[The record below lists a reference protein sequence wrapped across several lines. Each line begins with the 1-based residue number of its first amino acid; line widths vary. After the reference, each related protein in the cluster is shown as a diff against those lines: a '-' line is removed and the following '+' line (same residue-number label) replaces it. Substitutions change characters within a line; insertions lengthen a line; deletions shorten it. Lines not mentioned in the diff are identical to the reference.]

1 MLDPKKVRVRY
12 APSPTGFLH
21 IGGARSALFNYLFA
35 KKHQGQ
41 FIIRI
46 EDTDIERNVAGGE
59 VSQIRDL
66 KWLGIIPDESPLE
79 PNPKYAPYRQMER
92 LATYQQYADQLMK
105 QGQAYHCYCSE
116 EELERS
122 REEQLASGI
131 AAPQYNRRCLHL
143 SQHEKQAFIDQGRKP
158 VVRIKLN
165 DHLKIDFVDL
175 VRGPVSFNN
184 DDIGD
189 WVLIKS
195 NGIPTYNFAVVIDD
209 YLMDITHVFRGEEHL
224 SNTPKQIQIYQY
236 LNFPI
241 PHFGHMTIIV
251 NDQGKKLSKRDAS
264 IVQFMSQY
272 RDMGYLPEAI
282 FNFILLLGWSPEG
295 TQEIFTKQ
303 QAIDAFDAKRLSSSP
318 SMFDPQ
324 KMNWL
329 NNFYIKQ
336 LTEEHYWTM
345 ISPFVKSAPGV
356 EHFSETQLKMLSNL
370 FKEQILYGTQII
382 DLIKPILSPT
392 YAFDDEAKTILSS
405 SEGKQA
411 LTLFIEKFKLLTT
424 LDGPSIKAI
433 FKSIQAET
441 GLKGKPLFMPV
452 RLKLTGQ
459 LHGAELANLIPML
472 GKVITLQRLMG

>member
-459 LHGAELANLIPML
+459 LHGAELANIIPML
-472 GKVITLQRLMG
+472 GKDITLQRLMG